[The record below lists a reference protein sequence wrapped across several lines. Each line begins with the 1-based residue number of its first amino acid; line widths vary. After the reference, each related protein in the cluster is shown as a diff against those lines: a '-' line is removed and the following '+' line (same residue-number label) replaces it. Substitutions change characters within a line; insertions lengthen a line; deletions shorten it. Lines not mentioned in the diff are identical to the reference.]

1 MRLAVVAVL
10 GVTACGDDPSL
21 RVDVEHPIAVSRTVI
36 SVYESE
42 GFRCEQVE
50 FGDRSEAEL
59 LAARVAELTIEDGGA
74 TSGSLDGLSR
84 TETKL
89 VVARG
94 FDADGTLATGGC
106 VEQGLIAGH
115 ARVKVTT
122 ERAAL
127 ASIGPLALSGPDPF
141 SLTVVLTDTRGL
153 ALKGNEL
160 SWRVWGP
167 SGSTAAPS
175 PNDLIDEASG
185 VWRLDQP
192 TCVSG
197 EGLRTIHPVPPST
210 VGGFAVQV
218 RPSWAIE
225 PPPMVTGFTRID
237 PGVYPLVSAGLRHP
251 CALRATATTTSLVC
265 VEERASGDPTLVGR
279 EYGVTVAAGSVT
291 IAKLGIDFDVED
303 ETIALYSVP
312 RAGNVRDVYAVT
324 RAGRVFGVRSPSIA
338 PPLRLGLRAGFATD
352 ALLLPRC
359 GAGVDPRVLM
369 RIETLSE
376 RKIVVMDEL
385 GGPDVDFH
393 DIKVDLA
400 QVINMRT
407 TGCVT
412 ELDPVRI
419 IGARQSVVVELPARG
434 TAPAGTR
441 ISSAYFDCGF
451 SRADQCYVDLPVTRA
466 GVGYFPGETPLLAG
480 ANLDA
485 SGVVVSRWA
494 VLLDN
499 AGYRRVELDR
509 VAAAAAPLHIV
520 YGQFDDDGEHDA
532 FWDVVNVDQSESA
545 FQITYAQ
552 LAAGQPLSALSAG
565 QPLLVSEILVG
576 DVTADGKDDLVVLG
590 ISNPATTP
598 VFGVAVV
605 PSQVPTTLPPLL
617 RKDTCP

>member
-1 MRLAVVAVL
+1 MRLAVVLAL
-10 GVTACGDDPSL
+10 AACGDDPSL
-21 RVDVEHPIAVSRTVI
+21 RVDVEHPITVSRTVI

-50 FGDRSEAEL
+50 FGDLSDGEL
-59 LAARVAELTIEDGGA
+59 LAARVAELAIEDGGA
-74 TSGSLDGLSR
+74 TTGSLDGLSR

-94 FDADGTLATGGC
+94 FDDDGTLTAGGC
-106 VEQGLIAGH
+106 QEVGLIEGH
-115 ARVKVTT
+115 ERITIIT

-127 ASIGPLALSGPDPF
+127 ASIGPLVLAGNDPF

-153 ALKGNEL
+153 ALKGNKL
-160 SWRVWGP
+160 SWRVYGP

-175 PNDLIDEASG
+175 PNALIDEASG
-185 VWRLDQP
+185 EWRLDQP
-192 TCVSG
+192 TCANG

-218 RPSWAIE
+218 RPKWAIE
-225 PPPMVTGFTRID
+225 PPPLVTGFTRID

-251 CALRATATTTSLVC
+251 CAIRATATTTSLVC
-265 VEERASGDPTLVGR
+265 VEQRTAGDATLVGR
-279 EYGVTVAAGSVT
+279 EYGVTVASGTVT
-291 IAKLGIDFDVED
+291 VAQLGLEFDVED

-312 RAGNVRDVYAVT
+312 RASTVRDVYAVT
-324 RAGRVFGVRSPSIA
+324 RAGRVFGVRSPSID
-338 PPLRLGLRAGFATD
+338 PPLRLGLRAGVATD

-359 GAGVDPRVLM
+359 SPTIPPRVLM
-369 RIETLSE
+369 RNETLSE

-407 TGCVT
+407 AGCVT

-419 IGARQSVVVELPARG
+419 IGARQSVVVDLPARG
-434 TAPAGTR
+434 TAPSGTR

-466 GVGYFPGETPLLAG
+466 GAGYFPGDTPLLAG

-499 AGYRRVELDR
+499 SGYRRVELDR

-545 FQITYAQ
+545 FQITYSQ

-565 QPLLVSEILVG
+565 QPLLVSDILVG
-576 DVTADGKDDLVVLG
+576 DVTGDGKDDLVVLG
-590 ISNPATTP
+590 ISNPTTAP
-598 VFGVAVV
+598 VFGIAVL
-605 PSQVPTTLPPLL
+605 PSQVATTLPPLTK
-617 RKDTCP
+617 RDTCP